1 MTLGEIIKELSKAR
15 PDQNVYYDFADM
27 APKLKLDSYR
37 GDYSET
43 YLGYQEETMTVGELL
58 TYLKSMVG
66 ETMIGYKGG
75 EYTIREDK
83 DVFVAKGS
91 YSYTRCL
98 IDKIGHYSSVII
110 HTKYDA

>member
-27 APKLKLDSYR
+27 APKLELNSYR

-43 YLGYQEETMTVGELL
+43 YLGYQEDPITVGELL
-58 TYLKSMVG
+58 TYLESRVG
-66 ETMIGYKGG
+66 ETMCGYKGG

-83 DVFVAKGS
+83 DVWVANDS
-91 YSYTRCL
+91 RSYTRCL
-98 IDKIGHYSSVII
+98 IEKIGHYSSVII
-110 HTKYDA
+110 RTKYDA